1 MWFIFLQEQDSRGR
15 KWLFHQCGVWLSYC
29 CLAMLM
35 LVSCWISFI
44 LFWVWTH
51 VKQNPLR
58 EQRWVFLGAVGLVT
72 VPPWSDWAGSG
83 FPNGFNSRQEE
94 ACGRSR
100 SVCALSSCRKPSSCS
115 SCKQDVRLSVT
126 WRRGRSTSRSTTST
140 PKTSEPSLRWRVNPK
155 HLHLIWCKRCD
166 QKRSGTLTVC
176 SEPNFI

>member
-1 MWFIFLQEQDSRGR
+1 
-15 KWLFHQCGVWLSYC
+15 
-29 CLAMLM
+29 MLM

-44 LFWVWTH
+44 LFFFAFAACVKFWVWTH

-58 EQRWVFLGAVGLVT
+58 EQRWMFLAAVVLVT

-83 FPNGFNSRQEE
+83 CPNGFNSRQDE

-115 SCKQDVRLSVT
+115 SCRQDVRLSAT

-140 PKTSEPSLRWRVNPK
+140 PKTSEPSLRWRVNSK

-176 SEPNFI
+176 SKPYFI